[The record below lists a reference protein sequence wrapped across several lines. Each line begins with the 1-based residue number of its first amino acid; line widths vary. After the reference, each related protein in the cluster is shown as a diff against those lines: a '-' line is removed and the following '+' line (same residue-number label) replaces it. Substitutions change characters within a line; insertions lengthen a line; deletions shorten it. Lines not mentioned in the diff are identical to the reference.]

1 MPEIKL
7 GGQQHEFLRIVVS
20 SREYTDAEDYWDGN
34 WLNCEVEVMAG
45 RFRGRVLGTFRAEE
59 FARLRSDVASLV
71 ESDEGQASFAT
82 MECQLSFELI
92 KDKMGGV
99 RCKGVLMEDP
109 AQEDRL
115 ISRFSSISR
124 TFLAYSVNWTKSWPR
139 FLYAV
144 LRTVRPSVAP
154 LGCAS
159 FALADGRACL
169 LRRHGL
175 FY

>member
-7 GGQQHEFLRIVVS
+7 GGQQHEFLRIMVS
-20 SREYTDAEDYWDGN
+20 SRKYTDAEDYWDGN

-115 ISRFSSISR
+115 IFSVQLDQSY
-124 TFLAYSVNWTKSWPR
+124 LPR
-139 FLYAV
+139 LLSELDEVVAAFP
-144 LRTVRPSVAP
+144 VRGSPD
-154 LGCAS
+154 GAS
-159 FALADGRACL
+159 
-169 LRRHGL
+169 
-175 FY
+175 